1 MFELLHRSAPF
12 AALGRGALESVLD
25 MLSGRY
31 PSEQFA
37 ELRPRLTWDRTT
49 GLLTGRPG
57 AQRLAVT
64 SGGTIPDRGLFGVF
78 LAGGDGPGP
87 PGRRAGRG
95 DGLRVAGSA
104 TSSRSAPARGGSSTS
119 PATRCWCCRRPGCP
133 AGCRSGRATPSA
145 GPAELGRAH
154 GEFVREISG
163 ARRRRRRQPAAPPPG
178 WTSTPGATW
187 STTWPSSSSAT
198 GVVPDEKTLVVERFR
213 DELGDWRIVLH
224 SPYGAAVHAPWAL
237 VIAARMRE
245 RYGVDVAAM
254 HADDGIVLR
263 LPDVEY
269 ENGPPDFAEFVAL
282 DPQTLEAEVTA
293 EIGGAAIFAAR
304 FRECAARAL
313 LLPRRQI
320 GKRQPL
326 WQQRQRATQLLEVA
340 SAYPSFP
347 IVAEAVRECLSD
359 VFDVP
364 ALVGLMRE
372 LEARTVRIVEVTTQS
387 PSPFASSLLFG
398 YVAQFL
404 YEGDSPLAEKRAA
417 ALTVDP
423 TLLAE
428 LLGHGDGLA
437 LRDLLDPNA
446 LADIESELQR
456 RRRDPARPQRRRDRR
471 SAAHSRA
478 ADDHRGRPAQH
489 RGRRRRARWPNW
501 RPAAGRSRCGS
512 AARCCGP
519 TRPTPRSCGTRSAP
533 RCRRASPSR
542 CWPRSTI
549 RSAGCSAGTPAPTGR
564 SSPRSRRSRV
574 TGWRI
579 QLQAYIIAQLVMD

>member
-1 MFELLHRSAPF
+1 
-12 AALGRGALESVLD
+12 
-25 MLSGRY
+25 
-31 PSEQFA
+31 
-37 ELRPRLTWDRTT
+37 
-49 GLLTGRPG
+49 
-57 AQRLAVT
+57 
-64 SGGTIPDRGLFGVF
+64 
-78 LAGGDGPGP
+78 
-87 PGRRAGRG
+87 
-95 DGLRVAGSA
+95 
-104 TSSRSAPARGGSSTS
+104 
-119 PATRCWCCRRPGCP
+119 
-133 AGCRSGRATPSA
+133 
-145 GPAELGRAH
+145 
-154 GEFVREISG
+154 
-163 ARRRRRRQPAAPPPG
+163 
-178 WTSTPGATW
+178 
-187 STTWPSSSSAT
+187 
-198 GVVPDEKTLVVERFR
+198 
-213 DELGDWRIVLH
+213 
-224 SPYGAAVHAPWAL
+224 
-237 VIAARMRE
+237 MRE

-269 ENGPPDFAEFVAL
+269 ENGPPDFTEFVAL

-293 EIGGAAIFAAR
+293 EIGGAAIFAGR

-364 ALVGLMRE
+364 SLVALMRE

-456 RRRDPARPQRRRDRR
+456 LAEDRR
-471 SAAHSRA
+471 ARNVDEI
-478 ADDHRGRPAQH
+478 ADLLRILGPLTTTEIDLRSTG
-489 RGRRRRARWPNW
+489 GRRRRG
-501 RPAAGRSRCGS
+501 AGRTGVRPPGDRGADRRRGACG
-512 AARCCGP
+512 R
-519 TRPTPRSCGTRSAP
+519 TRPTRRSCGTRSAP
-533 RCRRASPSR
+533 LCRRGSPSP
-542 CWPRSTI
+542 C
-549 RSAGCSAGTPAPTGR
+549 
-564 SSPRSRRSRV
+564 
-574 TGWRI
+574 
-579 QLQAYIIAQLVMD
+579 